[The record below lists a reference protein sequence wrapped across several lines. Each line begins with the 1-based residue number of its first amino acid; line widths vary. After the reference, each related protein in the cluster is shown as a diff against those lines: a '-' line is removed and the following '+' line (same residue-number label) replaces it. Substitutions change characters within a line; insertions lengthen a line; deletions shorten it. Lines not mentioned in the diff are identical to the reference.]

1 MHIAVSYTHLD
12 VYKRQEKTVFGQ
24 FMEFET
30 MTYAPLDLDG
40 FIPEMLEIDEREFLN
55 SYHKMV
61 FDKVSPYLTTE
72 EKEWLKEYTR
82 EI

>member
-1 MHIAVSYTHLD
+1 MSNL
-12 VYKRQEKTVFGQ
+12 EK
-24 FMEFET
+24 
-30 MTYAPLDLDG
+30 
-40 FIPEMLEIDEREFLN
+40 DERKFLN

>member
-1 MHIAVSYTHLD
+1 
-12 VYKRQEKTVFGQ
+12 
-24 FMEFET
+24 
-30 MTYAPLDLDG
+30 
-40 FIPEMLEIDEREFLN
+40 MLEKDEREFLN

-61 FDKVSPYLTTE
+61 FDKVSPYLTAE